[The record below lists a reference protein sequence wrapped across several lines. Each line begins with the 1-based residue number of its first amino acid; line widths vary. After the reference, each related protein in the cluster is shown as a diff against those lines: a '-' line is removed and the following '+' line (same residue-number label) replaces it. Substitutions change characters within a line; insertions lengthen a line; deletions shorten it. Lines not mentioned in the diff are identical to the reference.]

1 MNKQPSIGK
10 ISFLV
15 RTSAIVF
22 LSLMIFLP
30 VYLSMNNK
38 DKKDV
43 KDDKPIQITTPV
55 IPTDTIKDSIKED
68 TTKLVRIKNLPTNF
82 DTVPGGNN
90 VFRSNQPN
98 LTQLEL
104 ILSVYDIETV
114 VRMNDIEGTGVSIS
128 AERKL
133 VESMGKKFVWINA
146 HLGYKKDSGYIKS
159 MDTIQPYLQNG
170 KVLIHC
176 TAGAD
181 RTGYQVAKYLKDK
194 FDWSEK
200 ELWNYTTKY
209 NYWEKFIC
217 QGKTGY
223 IRYMEAFYTFSEWCK
238 DFGQNCSICD
248 KFKVETIEL
257 EIEDVDDVWIGDP
270 FEDPDYIGTPCGDYD
285 ENGNCTRHNHKK

>member
-1 MNKQPSIGK
+1 MKNKSN
-10 ISFLV
+10 ISKANFMV

-22 LSLMIFLP
+22 LSMMIMLP
-30 VYLSMNNK
+30 LLFKNNK
-38 DKKDV
+38 TTESVDSEQENIVVDTLTKDIIV
-43 KDDKPIQITTPV
+43 
-55 IPTDTIKDSIKED
+55 ED
-68 TTKLVRIKNLPTNF
+68 TTKFVRIKNLPSNF

-90 VFRSNQPN
+90 VFRSNQPS
-98 LTQLEL
+98 LTQLES

-133 VESMGKKFVWINA
+133 VESMGKKFVWVNA
-146 HLGYKKDSGYIKS
+146 HLGYKKDSGYLKS
-159 MDTIQPYLQNG
+159 LDTIQPYLQNG

-194 FDWSEK
+194 FEWSEK
-200 ELWNYTTKY
+200 ELWNYTTEY

-223 IRYMEAFYTFSEWCK
+223 IKYMEAFYTFEKWCK

-257 EIEDVDDVWIGDP
+257 EIEDVDDVWLGDP

>member
-1 MNKQPSIGK
+1 M
-10 ISFLV
+10 V

-22 LSLMIFLP
+22 LSMMIMLP
-30 VYLSMNNK
+30 LLFKNNK
-38 DKKDV
+38 TTESVDSEQENIVVDTLTKDIIV
-43 KDDKPIQITTPV
+43 
-55 IPTDTIKDSIKED
+55 ED
-68 TTKLVRIKNLPTNF
+68 TTKFVRIKNLPSNF

-90 VFRSNQPN
+90 VFRSNQPS
-98 LTQLEL
+98 LTQLES

-133 VESMGKKFVWINA
+133 VESMGKKFVWVNA
-146 HLGYKKDSGYIKS
+146 HLGYKKDSGYLKS
-159 MDTIQPYLQNG
+159 LDTIQPYLQNG

-194 FDWSEK
+194 FEWSEK
-200 ELWNYTTKY
+200 ELWNYTTEY

-223 IRYMEAFYTFSEWCK
+223 IKYMEAFYTFEKWCK

-257 EIEDVDDVWIGDP
+257 EIEDVDDVWLGDP

>member
-1 MNKQPSIGK
+1 MNKNKPDIDR
-10 ISFLV
+10 ITLIV
-15 RTSAIVF
+15 RASGFILLLLMLF
-22 LSLMIFLP
+22 LSITL
-30 VYLSMNNK
+30 VNRN
-38 DKKDV
+38 DDV
-43 KDDKPIQITTPV
+43 EEEV
-55 IPTDTIKDSIKED
+55 INELTTDTIKDKQED
-68 TTKLVRIKNLPTNF
+68 TTKFVRIKNLPSNF

-90 VFRSNQPN
+90 VFRSNQPT
-98 LTQLEL
+98 LTQLKS

-128 AERKL
+128 SERKL
-133 VESMGKKFVWINA
+133 VESMGKKFVWVNA

-159 MDTIQPYLQNG
+159 LDTIQPYLHNG

-194 FDWSEK
+194 FEWSEK

-223 IRYMEAFYTFSEWCK
+223 IKYMEAFYTFDKWCE
-238 DFGQNCSICD
+238 DFGQNCNIC
-248 KFKVETIEL
+248 K
-257 EIEDVDDVWIGDP
+257 
-270 FEDPDYIGTPCGDYD
+270 
-285 ENGNCTRHNHKK
+285 

>member
-1 MNKQPSIGK
+1 MNKPAKDIGRISIIVRSSAVLLLLLVSLLLISTYNSNDELEQK
-10 ISFLV
+10 IEE
-15 RTSAIVF
+15 
-22 LSLMIFLP
+22 
-30 VYLSMNNK
+30 YN
-38 DKKDV
+38 
-43 KDDKPIQITTPV
+43 QHH
-55 IPTDTIKDSIKED
+55 TDTNKVVEKDTSNFI
-68 TTKLVRIKNLPTNF
+68 RIDNLPSNF

-90 VFRSNQPN
+90 VFRSNQPS
-98 LTQLEL
+98 LTQLKS
-104 ILSVYDIETV
+104 ILSVYEIETV

-133 VESMGKKFVWINA
+133 VESMGKKFVWVNA

-159 MDTIQPYLQNG
+159 MDTIQPYLHNG

-194 FDWSEK
+194 FNWSET
-200 ELWNYTTKY
+200 ELWNYTIKY

-248 KFKVETIEL
+248 KFRVETIDL
-257 EIEDVDDVWIGDP
+257 DVDDIHPNGVWLGDP

-285 ENGNCTRHNHKK
+285 ENGNCRRHNHKK